1 MKAAA
6 SAKVASGS
14 IHLVG
19 VLFSLIAEKLPK
31 DKPNTTLI

>member
-6 SAKVASGS
+6 SAKVAS
-14 IHLVG
+14 
-19 VLFSLIAEKLPK
+19 LFPLIAEKLPK